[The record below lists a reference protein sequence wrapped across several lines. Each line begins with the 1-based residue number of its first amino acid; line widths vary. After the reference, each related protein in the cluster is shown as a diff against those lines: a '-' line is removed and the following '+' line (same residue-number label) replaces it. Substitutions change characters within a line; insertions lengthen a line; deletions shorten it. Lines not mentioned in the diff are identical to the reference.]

1 MIILVT
7 GGTGFIGS
15 NLCSELVKNKEN
27 HVICLD
33 NNFTGNLNNIQHLRN
48 LPIFEFIRHD
58 VCQEIPRSRPNLSF
72 SLPCLP
78 KDYQLNS
85 IKNH

>member
-15 NLCSELVKNKEN
+15 NLCKELVKDKNN

-33 NNFTGNLNNIQHLRN
+33 NNFTGSLDNIRELRKLDNFELNIIQ
-48 LPIFEFIRHD
+48 F
-58 VCQEIPRSRPNLSF
+58 LSKLELLNF
-72 SLPCLP
+72 S
-78 KDYQLNS
+78 Q
-85 IKNH
+85 

>member
-15 NLCSELVKNKEN
+15 NLCKELVKNKEKN

-33 NNFTGNLNNIQHLRN
+33 NNFTGNLQNIKELFWFR
-48 LPIFEFIRHD
+48 
-58 VCQEIPRSRPNLSF
+58 
-72 SLPCLP
+72 
-78 KDYQLNS
+78 
-85 IKNH
+85 